1 MSILHR
7 WISALAQ
14 APGRA
19 RPILRRARRDDS
31 GASVVET
38 VIIAAGL
45 AVLALSVM
53 AAITILVEGKVA
65 GISL

>member
-1 MSILHR
+1 MSDAIMWMR
-7 WISALAQ
+7 TFVAVRCQ
-14 APGRA
+14 R
-19 RPILRRARRDDS
+19 LRRTRHDDL

-53 AAITILVEGKVA
+53 AAIKLLVDEKVA
-65 GISL
+65 GIRL